1 MLYYSLVYPHL
12 NYVTEVW
19 GSADTIHLTRIFIL
33 RKRIVRMLTHNEA
46 RQNDY
51 SFLSSKGKNR

>member
-19 GSADTIHLTRIFIL
+19 GSADPTYLDRILIL
-33 RKRIVRMLTHNEA
+33 QKRIVRMLTFNDEA
-46 RQNDY
+46 AGLLIP
-51 SFLSSKGKNR
+51 FI